1 MAKLF
6 DQNSCCCSVI
16 CKSKDPDEFA
26 DTLAPITGPIQ
37 LIPLNKIVDF
47 KGGINAI
54 MLPRIKLFQVNF
66 HGVQVIPQQNR
77 SYIAISFVTGGKVE
91 LVQGSQV
98 YEYDH
103 KLAIG
108 HNPTDLVNM
117 KCKRSEMLVA
127 IFDLAS
133 LDTYGRSLGEW
144 EEIQPIKIPIKINL
158 ASPYSRSLYQ
168 SLCFLWEQFEQV
180 SPLLNSPLAISEYE
194 KFLFS
199 QLLYLEDGTAD
210 LARLMSRSS
219 LLTLSRA
226 EDYILANLNQCLTIE
241 AIAGA
246 AGVSPSTLFKTF
258 QNRHKITP
266 MQFVK
271 RQRLQK
277 VREALLLA
285 NPQTST
291 VVDIAS
297 RYGFWNSGRFAAE
310 YRKLFHENPTETL
323 RR

>member
-6 DQNSCCCSVI
+6 NQSSCSSSVI
-16 CKSKDPDEFA
+16 YKSNDPDEFA
-26 DTLAPITGPIQ
+26 DTLALVTGPIQ
-37 LIPLNKIVDF
+37 LLPLEKIVDF
-47 KGGINAI
+47 KGRVNAL
-54 MLPRIKLFQVNF
+54 MPPHIKLFKVNF
-66 HGVQVIPQQNR
+66 QGVQVIPEQNR
-77 SYIAISFVTGGKVE
+77 SYIAISFVTGGLVE

-98 YEYDH
+98 YKYDH

-108 HNPTDLVNM
+108 HNPTDLLKM
-117 KCKRSEMLVA
+117 RCKHSEMLVA
-127 IFDLAS
+127 MFDLAF
-133 LDTYGRSLGEW
+133 LDAYAQSLGEW
-144 EEIQPIKIPIKINL
+144 AKIQPVKIPIKINL
-158 ASPYSRSLYQ
+158 ASPHGRSLYQ
-168 SLCFLWEQFEQV
+168 SLSFLWQQFEQV

-194 KFLFS
+194 RFLLS
-199 QLLYLEDGTAD
+199 QLFYLEDGVAD
-210 LARLMSRSS
+210 LPRSTSRSS

-226 EDYILANLNQCLTIE
+226 EDYIIANLNQPLTIE
-241 AIAGA
+241 AIAGTL
-246 AGVSPSTLFKTF
+246 GVSPSTLFKVF
-258 QNRHKITP
+258 KDKLKITP